1 MELQTAS
8 TMTAMPDRLTRDDV
22 SHVANLAHL
31 ELTPEELD
39 RFTGQLAA
47 VLEHAA
53 DVEALD
59 VVGVEP
65 TAHPYPLAN
74 VWRDDVVGPT
84 LDRAEVLGQAPNAV
98 GDRFGVP
105 AILGEEP

>member
-1 MELQTAS
+1 MAP
-8 TMTAMPDRLTRDDV
+8 MPERLTRDDV
-22 SHVANLAHL
+22 AHVAQLAHL
-31 ELTPEELD
+31 ELTPDELD

-59 VVGVEP
+59 VAGVEP

-74 VWRDDVVGPT
+74 VWREDVVGPT
-84 LDRAEVLGQAPNAV
+84 LDRAEVLAQAPNAV
-98 GDRFGVP
+98 GDRFAVP